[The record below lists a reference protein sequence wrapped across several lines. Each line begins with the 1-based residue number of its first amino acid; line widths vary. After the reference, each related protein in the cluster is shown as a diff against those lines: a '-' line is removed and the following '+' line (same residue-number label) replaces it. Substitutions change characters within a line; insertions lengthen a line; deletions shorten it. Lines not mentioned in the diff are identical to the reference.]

1 MQTPPDARELVAA
14 GWELIQRS
22 RPDAALERLRAAC
35 ALAPADSSAHFL
47 CGVALHALGQLGD
60 AVEAFDTAA
69 ALDPSNRDAAIAPL
83 GLLCALGRVDEAC
96 GRCDR
101 LIAATPEDPDLRFT
115 AGLVHEARG
124 ELAAAVGCYDAAL
137 VRDPRHRPSRLNRG
151 LALTRLGRL
160 EEAYANNRAAADAYP
175 LLADSHYNLAEV
187 ALALRRYPEALEA
200 CARSLAL
207 APSHLGALFDKSLA
221 LGALGRFVDAAEA
234 WAAARAVDAKAVD
247 ARWASV
253 SGHAIPAS
261 FSPETVYLSQ
271 AYARLRECDWRE
283 REGFIATVR
292 TLTAERPADL
302 PTERALAFAAT
313 TLPLSRT
320 ECIAIA
326 SAVANHI
333 ERGVGTPVRRMAPPR
348 TTRLRV
354 GYLSQDFRDHVVGRL
369 ALPLFEHHDRTTVD
383 VFAYSLAPDDGSS
396 LRRAL
401 GSAADHLRDLA
412 ALDYRAAAEVIAAD
426 GIDILVDLA
435 GYTEG
440 ARPEILALRP
450 APIQVTYLGFA
461 GSTGASYI
469 NYALTDRVTTP
480 PGNESW
486 WSERLV
492 FLPHTHFMYEPAVLA
507 ATPIPTRAD
516 VGLPPETAVFCAFH
530 SAHKIG
536 PESFSAWLDALRGV
550 PRSVLWLLDNGATC
564 TANLRAAA
572 QAGGVDPGRLVIAP
586 REALERHLARL
597 PLADLFL
604 DAFRYNAMASA
615 CDALSMGLPVLTLTG
630 ETPAARVASSLLAAG
645 GLASLATTDRETFVA
660 RAVELA
666 RDPDLLRALGA
677 QIRAARR
684 TGPLFDTRGRVRA
697 IEAAYFRMAARARK
711 GLPPASFD
719 VPADPTP

>member
-1 MQTPPDARELVAA
+1 MQTPRGARELVAA

-22 RPDAALERLRAAC
+22 RPDTALERLRAAC
-35 ALAPADSSAHFL
+35 ALAPTDSSAHFL
-47 CGVALHALGQLGD
+47 RGVALHALGRFGD

-69 ALDPSNRDAAIAPL
+69 AFDPSNRDAKIAPL
-83 GLLCALGRVDEAC
+83 GLLCALGRVDEARE
-96 GRCDR
+96 RCDR
-101 LIAATPEDPDLRFT
+101 LIAATPDDADLRFT

-124 ELAAAVGCYDAAL
+124 DLAAAVECYDAAL

-160 EEAYANNRAAADAYP
+160 EDAYANNRAAADAYP

-187 ALALRRYPEALEA
+187 ALALRRYPAALEH

-207 APSHLGALFDKSLA
+207 DSHHLGTLFDKTLA
-221 LGALGRFVDAAEA
+221 LAALGRFTDSAQA
-234 WAAARAVDAKAVD
+234 WAAARAVDARAVD
-247 ARWASV
+247 AQWASV

-271 AYARLRECDWRE
+271 AYARLRECDWGE

-292 TLTAERPADL
+292 TLVAERPENL

-313 TLPLSRT
+313 TLPLSQAER
-320 ECIAIA
+320 IAVA

-333 ERGVGTPVRRMAPPR
+333 ERSVGTPVRRRATLR
-348 TTRLRV
+348 TSRLRV

-383 VFAYSLAPDDGSS
+383 VLAYSLAPDDGSS

-401 GSAADHLRDLA
+401 SSAADHFRDLA
-412 ALDYRAAAEVIAAD
+412 ALDHRAAAESIAAD

-450 APIQVTYLGFA
+450 ASIQVTYLGFA

-469 NYALTDRVTTP
+469 DYALTDRVTTP
-480 PGNESW
+480 PGNASW
-486 WSERLV
+486 WRERLV
-492 FLPHTHFMYEPAVLA
+492 FLPHTHFLYEPVARV
-507 ATPIPTRAD
+507 ATPPARAD
-516 VGLPPETAVFCAFH
+516 YGLPADRVVFCAFH

-536 PESFSAWLDALRGV
+536 PESFSAWLDALCGV
-550 PRSVLWLLDNGATC
+550 PGSVLWLLDNGAAC
-564 TANLRAAA
+564 TANLRAVA
-572 QAGGVDPGRLVIAP
+572 QAGGVDPGRLIIAP
-586 REALERHLARL
+586 RQPLEGHLARL

-604 DAFRYNAMASA
+604 DAFQYNAMASA

-630 ETPAARVASSLLAAG
+630 EAPPARVATSLLAAG
-645 GLASLATTDRETFVA
+645 GLASLTTNDRETFVA

-666 RDPDLLRALGA
+666 LDPDRLRALRA
-677 QIRAARR
+677 QTQAAGR
-684 TGPLFDTRGRVRA
+684 TGPLFDTHGRVRA
-697 IEAAYFRMAARARK
+697 IEAAYARMAARARE
-711 GLPPASFD
+711 GLPPASFE
-719 VPADPTP
+719 VPADPGP